1 MKILMINL
9 MPLTG
14 SGSGVYVENMSN
26 ALVRQGHEV
35 CVIFLDNR
43 KFDDTGY
50 DFKCHPLYFTD
61 DNGNKPDVDGK
72 VMPFNFPCLTT
83 HPRSVFN
90 YRDMTKEQEDA
101 YCQLFRDAIAQEV
114 EEFQPDLIH
123 AGHI

>member
-14 SGSGVYVENMSN
+14 SGSGVYVQNMSN

-35 CVIFLDNR
+35 CVIFTDNNP
-43 KFDDTGY
+43 FDNTGY
-50 DFKCHPLYFTD
+50 TYKTHPIYFTRD
-61 DNGNKPDVDGK
+61 DGSKPEVNAE
-72 VMPFNFPCLTT
+72 VLPFNFPCFTT

-90 YRDMTKEQEDA
+90 YRDMSKEQEQIYCDA
-101 YCQLFRDAIAQEV
+101 FRKAIQQEID
-114 EEFQPDLIH
+114 EFKPDIIH